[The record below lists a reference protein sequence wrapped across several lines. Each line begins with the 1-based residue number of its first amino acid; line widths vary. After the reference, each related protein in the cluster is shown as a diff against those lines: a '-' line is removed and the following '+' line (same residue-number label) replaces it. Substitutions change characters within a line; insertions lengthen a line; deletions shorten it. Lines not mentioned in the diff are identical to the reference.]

1 MSTGL
6 FFPFFKVSGE
16 LLDETLLSPCWQEG
30 SMVGHLRPPRA
41 LNTDLARGKHCYVLP
56 DPKSISS
63 LLGNIILYKNMSF
76 FRK

>member
-1 MSTGL
+1 M
-6 FFPFFKVSGE
+6 PA
-16 LLDETLLSPCWQEG
+16 QEG
-30 SMVGHLRPPRA
+30 SLVGYACGHHGLW
-41 LNTDLARGKHCYVLP
+41 NTDLARGKHCYVLP